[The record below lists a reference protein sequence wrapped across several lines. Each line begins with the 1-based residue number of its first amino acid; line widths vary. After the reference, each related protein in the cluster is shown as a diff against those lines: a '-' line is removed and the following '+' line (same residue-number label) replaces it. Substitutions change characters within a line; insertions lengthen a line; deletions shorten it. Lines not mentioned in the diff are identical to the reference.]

1 MSEDV
6 AALVQMFEASEESTR
21 EARKLSER
29 DRDYYDNKQWT
40 AEETAAL
47 EKRKQPVVTYNRI
60 ARKIDFLSGLEKQQ
74 RKDPKAFPRNP
85 EDEAAANAATDAIR
99 YVCEDTDWDAKRSA
113 AWDDLLIEGTCAVMV
128 GHKEAK
134 GGNDPEIVHI
144 PWDRFFYDPKS
155 SRPDFS
161 DARYMGIVTWYDLDT
176 AEDKWPDT
184 KEALTDTM
192 ANDRDTPTYDDKPK
206 EKMWADAKRK
216 RVRVV
221 EMYHKAKGSGP
232 AACSPMAAIWSPRH
246 PRPTLTRTASPR
258 TRSRR

>member
-85 EDEAAANAATDAIR
+85 KDEDGR
-99 YVCEDTDWDAKRSA
+99 QR
-113 AWDDLLIEGTCAVMV
+113 G
-128 GHKEAK
+128 
-134 GGNDPEIVHI
+134 
-144 PWDRFFYDPKS
+144 DRCHS
-155 SRPDFS
+155 
-161 DARYMGIVTWYDLDT
+161 L
-176 AEDKWPDT
+176 
-184 KEALTDTM
+184 
-192 ANDRDTPTYDDKPK
+192 
-206 EKMWADAKRK
+206 
-216 RVRVV
+216 RVRGYRLGRQALGG
-221 EMYHKAKGSGP
+221 MG
-232 AACSPMAAIWSPRH
+232 
-246 PRPTLTRTASPR
+246 
-258 TRSRR
+258 